1 MVRFILRRLLRAAI
15 ILLIYQFLL
24 FALIQAMPGDFVST
38 MIGLPPSLR
47 QGFRATLGLTDPLW
61 KQYLRWMARF
71 FTGDLGTTFRF
82 PHRPVSQILLE
93 MALPTLF
100 LFMPAT
106 LISFSLG
113 IWLGKRLGWA
123 AGPKGRLRS
132 LMEGSLIALSV
143 MAYNSFPLWL
153 AFVLVQIFAL
163 RLRWF
168 PAEKM
173 LDFNRWIGVP
183 VSVARVVA
191 LLFLTVALVAVAFV
205 GLRYWAQRWRPY
217 SPWVRRAGLLIL
229 ISVAALSWYLSG
241 LAPLALDLLWHL
253 TLPLATVVLF
263 SFGETML
270 LMRLFMRQQ
279 VREDYVY
286 FARARGLP
294 PAQIRDRHMAPLAVM
309 PILTRFLIQ
318 LPFVLLGSLVV
329 EIAFFW
335 RGLGSTL
342 LSAIDFQDIPVIMG
356 VFSVVGILMLIAH
369 GALDILHAWLDPRLR
384 ERRYVE
390 HW

>member
-1 MVRFILRRLLRAAI
+1 MTRFILRRLIRAALV
-15 ILLIYQFLL
+15 LLIYQFFL
-24 FALIQAMPGDFVST
+24 FVLIQAMPGDFVST

-47 QGFRATLGLTDPLW
+47 QGFRSLFGFTDPLW
-61 KQYLRWMARF
+61 KQYLRWVVQF
-71 FTGDLGTTFRF
+71 FSGNLGTTFRF
-82 PHRPVSQILLE
+82 PHRPVSHILLE
-93 MALPTLF
+93 MAPPTLF
-100 LFMPAT
+100 LFLPAT
-106 LISFSLG
+106 VISFGLG
-113 IWLGKRLGWA
+113 IWLGKQIGWT
-123 AGPKGRLRS
+123 AGPKRRS
-132 LMEGSLIALSV
+132 RSFLEGSLIALAV

-173 LDFNRWIGVP
+173 LDFNRWIGAP
-183 VSVARVVA
+183 VSVARVMMLM
-191 LLFLTVALVAVAFV
+191 LLTIVLIAVTWA
-205 GLRYWAQRWRPY
+205 GLDRWARRRCPY
-217 SPWVRRAGLLIL
+217 SSWRRWAGPLLCGA
-229 ISVAALSWYLSG
+229 AALGWYLSG

-253 TLPLATVVLF
+253 ALPLITVVLF
-263 SFGETML
+263 SVGETML

-279 VREDYVY
+279 AREDYVY

-294 PAQIRDRHMAPLAVM
+294 PAQIRDRHMAPLAIM
-309 PILTRFLIQ
+309 PLLTRFLIQ

-356 VFSVVGILMLIAH
+356 IFSVVGILMLIAH
-369 GALDILHAWLDPRLR
+369 GALDILHAGLDPRWR
-384 ERRYVE
+384 GER
-390 HW
+390 